1 MLRLF
6 ARNILTVRNSFVPRS
21 SYTIV
26 RNMASGKGIGKANTD
41 DLKGS
46 KLFDVSHVTALVTGG
61 GTGIGLMITQALVAN
76 GAKVYITGRREEAL
90 KQTIEQHDS
99 GPGKMIA

>member
-6 ARNILTVRNSFVPRS
+6 LRATPAIRSCFRPTATYTFARTMS
-21 SYTIV
+21 
-26 RNMASGKGIGKANTD
+26 GKANTD

-46 KLFDVSHVTALVTGG
+46 KLFDVSHVTAVVTGG

-76 GAKVYITGRREEAL
+76 GAKVYITSRREEVLDKTAE
-90 KQTIEQHDS
+90 IWSSSS
-99 GPGKMIA
+99 GQIIP